1 MLIHSLGYMLGGK
14 LLLGQGGDVRG
25 TRGQGAQVEGR
36 TALQVL
42 VRGGFWEEVIFEL
55 IFKGG

>member
-1 MLIHSLGYMLGGK
+1 MLGGK